1 MKARIGLGA
10 LAVLTMVMG
19 FGCAE
24 VEEPFRPTSLRLVA
38 HGEFL
43 RDEVVLLEAIGVDD
57 SGKEVTLE
65 ENLTF
70 TSSDEAV
77 ATVDEDGV
85 VTVHAGGPVTIT
97 ATYAA
102 PSGETLEA
110 FVEARATCI
119 YPEYDLTLGHG
130 KVVPPLFWPARRPN
144 GEAFIFRLEDVHC
157 DAEWQWVKTIHFVFS
172 AGWCGPCSMYAM
184 QLAQQAGS
192 LRREGMLVVTVE
204 IDTEYPG
211 VAADSNFAKKHL
223 AKLAEMAGQ
232 KQPAGSAAGDKDTH
246 IWDPEAR
253 SYVPAKNFIRR
264 SDFIAFYPTKSIV
277 RKRDMQMI
285 VDGSGKGAWAGKVI
299 PLLEI
304 ARDPEAD
311 WSKPPSWV
319 DDGEIEDRPEDGGTG
334 GE

>member
-24 VEEPFRPTSLRLVA
+24 VEELFRPTSLRLVA

-172 AGWCGPCSMYAM
+172 AGWCGPCSDYARY
-184 QLAQQAGS
+184 LSGISAQ
-192 LRREGMLVVTVE
+192 LRREGMQVVTIE
-204 IDTEYPG
+204 LDTLIPG
-211 VAADSNFAKKHL
+211 TPASTEFAYNHL
-223 AKLAEMAGQ
+223 KNLAEPIAGI
-232 KQPAGSAAGDKDTH
+232 AAGDLQTYLEGAPDNGN
-246 IWDPEAR
+246 
-253 SYVPAKNFIRR
+253 NFLRT
-264 SDFIAFYPTKSIV
+264 SGFVQYFPTKSVV
-277 RKRDMQMI
+277 RTRDMRMI
-285 VDGSGKGAWAGKVI
+285 ADASATGPWANLNLPV
-299 PLLEI
+299 LEI
-304 ARDPEAD
+304 AKNPDAD
-311 WSKPPSWV
+311 WSKPTPGAPGQP
-319 DDGEIEDRPEDGGTG
+319 GERPGD
-334 GE
+334 

>member
-1 MKARIGLGA
+1 MKARWSLSVVAALVLLLGA
-10 LAVLTMVMG
+10 ACG
-19 FGCAE
+19 EFE
-24 VEEPFRPTSLRLVA
+24 PTSLRLVT

-43 RDEVVLLEAIGVDD
+43 RDQTVQIEVIGIDDDGNEEVLKKG
-57 SGKEVTLE
+57 
-65 ENLTF
+65 LTF
-70 TSSDEAV
+70 RSSDERI
-77 ATVDEDGV
+77 ATVDPNGL
-85 VTVHAGGPVTIT
+85 VTVHAGGPVTISVT
-97 ATYAA
+97 AKLDSMEK
-102 PSGETLEA
+102 PLEA
-110 FVEARATCI
+110 SIETRATCQ
-119 YPEYDLTLGHG
+119 YPEFDWKFGQG
-130 KVVPPLFWPARRPN
+130 KVVPPLAWPAFLSN
-144 GEAFIFRLEDVHC
+144 GDPIFFKLEDVYC
-157 DAEWQWVKTIHFVFS
+157 DADWEWVKTIHFVFS

-184 QLAQQAGS
+184 QLARQAGS

-232 KQPAGSAAGDKDTH
+232 KQPAGIAAGDKDTH